1 MQKTA
6 YDRRVRGWSSAL
18 CCSIRSCL
26 DGRQVAC
33 APTILIS
40 FHGFTPI
47 DHDVPRPWH
56 AGVLFNRSVAAGTA
70 IAQGLADDPHIHV
83 GCNVPYKVDAE
94 SDYCVPVHGEARGLA
109 AVLIEVRNDGLRS
122 PRGIDA
128 WADRLAIAI
137 GALQAA
143 DMVLAA

>member
-1 MQKTA
+1 MRIS
-6 YDRRVRGWSSAL
+6 DWSSDV
-18 CCSIRSCL
+18 CSSDLQSCL
-26 DGRQVAC
+26 DERQVAG

-40 FHGFTPI
+40 IHSFTPI
-47 DHDVPRPWH
+47 YHDVPRPWH

-122 PRGIDA
+122 PRGIEA

-137 GALQAA
+137 GALRSEENTSEIQ
-143 DMVLAA
+143 